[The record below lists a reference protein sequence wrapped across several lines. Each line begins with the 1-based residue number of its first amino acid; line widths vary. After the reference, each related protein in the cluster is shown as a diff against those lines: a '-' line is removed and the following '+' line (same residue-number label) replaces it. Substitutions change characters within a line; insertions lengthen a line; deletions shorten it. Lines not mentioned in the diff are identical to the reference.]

1 MINSKF
7 YLSKNKQLHGG
18 NMNNIEEKANYC
30 LSCKVKPCTKG
41 CPLDNDITEFIKL
54 VKENNYQEAYKV
66 ATKTSVLQS
75 ICGRIC
81 PHMSQCEGKCIRGIK
96 QDPVCIGDIEAYIGD
111 KAISENYSMCE
122 PEKKV
127 SQNVKVAVIGSGPA
141 GLTCAAFLARAGV
154 QTTIYEK
161 YDKLGGILRHGIPD
175 FRLPK
180 DILDKNIEKI
190 LSLGIN
196 VKYNQELG
204 KNLNLDEI
212 KSCYDAVFIAVGAN
226 ISWKMGIPGEELN
239 GVYGG
244 NELLEKNNHPD
255 YTGKTVIVSGGGNVA
270 MDCARTVKRLGAKS
284 VKVVYRR
291 AEEQMPA
298 EKKEIDDAKSE
309 GIEFLF
315 QNNILK
321 IYGNNKVNGVECIK
335 TELVEKEGESRLSP
349 VNIEGSNYNV
359 DADYVIMAIGSTV
372 EKEVV
377 DDLNLELTSKGYI
390 QVDENYET
398 SQKNIFAGGDL
409 VGTKATV
416 AWAAKTGRSA
426 AEKII
431 ERLC

>member
-1 MINSKF
+1 ME
-7 YLSKNKQLHGG
+7 
-18 NMNNIEEKANYC
+18 NIEEKAEYC
-30 LSCKVKPCTKG
+30 LSCKTKPCKAG
-41 CPLDNDITEFIKL
+41 CPLNNDITEFIKL
-54 VKENNYQEAYKV
+54 VKENNYEEAYKI

-96 QDPVCIGDIEAYIGD
+96 SLPVCIGDIEAFIGD
-111 KAISENYSMCE
+111 KALEENFSMSEV
-122 PEKKV
+122 EKKV
-127 SQNVKVAVIGSGPA
+127 SKDVKVAIIGSGPA

-154 QTTIYEK
+154 HTTIYEK
-161 YDKLGGILRHGIPD
+161 YDNLGGILRHGIPE

-180 DILDKNIEKI
+180 DVLDKTINNI
-190 LSLGIN
+190 LSLGID

-204 KNLNLDEI
+204 KNLKLEDI
-212 KSCYDAVFIAVGAN
+212 KNSYDAIFIAIGAN
-226 ISWKMGIPGEELN
+226 ISWKMGIPGEELE

-244 NELLEKNNHPD
+244 NELLEKANHPD
-255 YTGKTVIVSGGGNVA
+255 YTGKTVIISGGGNVA
-270 MDCARTVKRLGAKS
+270 MDCARTIKRMGAKS

-298 EKKEIDDAKSE
+298 ERKEIEDAKKEE
-309 GIEFLF
+309 IEFLF

-321 IYGNNKVNGVECIK
+321 IYGNNKVNGVECVR
-335 TELVEKEGESRLSP
+335 TELVKKEGDSRLSP
-349 VNIEGSNYNV
+349 VNIEGSNYNIE
-359 DADYVIMAIGSTV
+359 ADYVVMAIGSTV
-372 EKEVV
+372 EKEVI
-377 DDLNLELTSKGYI
+377 DSLNLDVTPKGYI
-390 QVDENYET
+390 QVNENYET

-416 AWAAKTGRSA
+416 AWAAQNGRTA

>member
-1 MINSKF
+1 
-7 YLSKNKQLHGG
+7 
-18 NMNNIEEKANYC
+18 MNNIEEKANYC
-30 LSCKVKPCTKG
+30 LSCKVKPCMKG

-54 VKENNYQEAYKV
+54 VKENNYEEAYKV

-96 QDPVCIGDIEAYIGD
+96 STPVCIGDIEAYIGD
-111 KAISENYSMCE
+111 KAILENYSMSE
-122 PEKKV
+122 PEKNV
-127 SQNVKVAVIGSGPA
+127 SKDVKVAVIGSGPA
-141 GLTCAAFLARAGV
+141 GLTCAAFLARAGAH
-154 QTTIYEK
+154 TTIYEK
-161 YDKLGGILRHGIPD
+161 YEKLGGILRHGIPE

-180 DILDKNIEKI
+180 DVLDKCIEKI
-190 LSLGIN
+190 LSLGIE

-204 KNLNLDEI
+204 KNIKLDEL
-212 KSCYDAVFIAVGAN
+212 KNNYDAVFIAIGAN
-226 ISWKMGIPGEELN
+226 ISWKMVIPGEDLD

-270 MDCARTVKRLGAKS
+270 MDCARTVKRLGAKN

-298 EKKEIDDAKSE
+298 ERKEIEDAKSE

-321 IYGNNKVNGVECIK
+321 IYGNNKVNGVECIR
-335 TELVEKEGESRLSP
+335 TELVKKEGDDRLSP
-349 VNIEGSNYNV
+349 VNIEGSNYKI
-359 DADYVIMAIGSTV
+359 DADYVIMAIGSMV
-372 EKEVV
+372 EKNIV
-377 DDLNLELTSKGYI
+377 DGLNLEITSKGYI

-416 AWAAKTGRSA
+416 AWAAKTGRLA

>member
-1 MINSKF
+1 
-7 YLSKNKQLHGG
+7 
-18 NMNNIEEKANYC
+18 MNNIEEKANYC

-41 CPLDNDITEFIKL
+41 CPLDNDITEIIKL
-54 VKENNYQEAYKV
+54 IKENSYEEAYKV

-96 QDPVCIGDIEAYIGD
+96 QSPVCIGDIEAYIGD
-111 KAISENYSMCE
+111 KAIIENYSMSE

-127 SQNVKVAVIGSGPA
+127 NKDVKVAVIGSGPA

-154 QTTIYEK
+154 HTTIYEK
-161 YDKLGGILRHGIPD
+161 YDKLGGILRHGIPE

-180 DILDKNIEKI
+180 DILDKNIEKV
-190 LSLGIN
+190 LGLGIE

-204 KNLNLDEI
+204 KNIDLQELKNN
-212 KSCYDAVFIAVGAN
+212 YDAIFIAIGAN
-226 ISWKMGIPGEELN
+226 ISWKMGIPGENLD

-255 YTGKTVIVSGGGNVA
+255 YTGKTVIISGGGNVA

-284 VKVVYRR
+284 VKVIYRR

-298 EKKEIDDAKSE
+298 EKKEIEDAKSE

-321 IYGNNKVNGVECIK
+321 IYGNNKVNGVECIR
-335 TELVEKEGESRLSP
+335 TELVKKEGETRLSP

-359 DADYVIMAIGSTV
+359 EADYVIMAIGSTV
-372 EKEVV
+372 ERNVV
-377 DDLNLELTSKGYI
+377 DNLNLELNAKGYI
-390 QVDENYET
+390 QVNDNYET
-398 SQKNIFAGGDL
+398 SQKNVFAGGDL

-416 AWAAKTGRSA
+416 AWAAKNGRSA

-431 ERLC
+431 ERVC

>member
-1 MINSKF
+1 
-7 YLSKNKQLHGG
+7 
-18 NMNNIEEKANYC
+18 MNNIEEKANYC
-30 LSCKVKPCTKG
+30 LSCKVKPCRVG
-41 CPLDNDITEFIKL
+41 CPLDNDITEFIRL
-54 VKENNYQEAYKV
+54 VKENNYEEAYKV

-96 QDPVCIGDIEAYIGD
+96 QSPVCIGDIEAFIGD
-111 KAISENYSMCE
+111 RAISENYAMSE
-122 PEKKV
+122 LENKV
-127 SQNVKVAVIGSGPA
+127 NKDIKVAVIGSGPA

-154 QTTIYEK
+154 HTTIYEK
-161 YDKLGGILRHGIPD
+161 YDKLGGILRHGIPE

-180 DILDKNIEKI
+180 DVLDKNIEKI
-190 LSLGIN
+190 LSLGIDVN
-196 VKYNQELG
+196 YNQELG
-204 KNLNLDEI
+204 KDIKLDEL
-212 KSCYDAVFIAVGAN
+212 KNNYDAIFIAIGAN
-226 ISWKMGIPGEELN
+226 ISWKMGIPGEELE

-255 YTGKTVIVSGGGNVA
+255 YTGKTVIVSSGGNVA

-284 VKVVYRR
+284 VKVIYRR

-298 EKKEIDDAKSE
+298 ERKEIEDAKSE

-335 TELVEKEGESRLSP
+335 TELVKKEGETRLSP

-359 DADYVIMAIGSTV
+359 EADYVIMAIGSTV
-372 EKEVV
+372 EKNIV
-377 DDLNLELTSKGYI
+377 DNLNLDLNAKGYI
-390 QVDENYET
+390 QIDENYET

-416 AWAAKTGRSA
+416 AWAAKTGRLA

-431 ERLC
+431 ERVC